1 MRRNPLSLRHH
12 SLLFVD
18 RISQALQNG
27 EYALSLF
34 LDFSKAFD
42 TINYDILYMKLF
54 HYGIRGCVLDW
65 FKSYLTNR
73 KQYVQYNDTSS
84 SLKNIICGVPQGS
97 ILGPLLFLIYVNDIS
112 HVSEFLFMVMFADD
126 TNALVT
132 NKDFSILEEICNN
145 EMLKI
150 TDWVNANKLSL
161 NVKKLNICY
170 LRVGDWWVQS
180 KAFLLMVLR

>member
-1 MRRNPLSLRHH
+1 
-12 SLLFVD
+12 
-18 RISQALQNG
+18 
-27 EYALSLF
+27 
-34 LDFSKAFD
+34 
-42 TINYDILYMKLF
+42 MKLF

-97 ILGPLLFLIYVNDIS
+97 ILGPLRFLIYVNDIS
-112 HVSEFLFMVMFADD
+112 HVSELLFMVMFADD
-126 TNALVT
+126 TNAFVT

-161 NVKKLNICY
+161 IVKKNSIY
-170 LRVGDWWVQS
+170 VI
-180 KAFLLMVLR
+180 